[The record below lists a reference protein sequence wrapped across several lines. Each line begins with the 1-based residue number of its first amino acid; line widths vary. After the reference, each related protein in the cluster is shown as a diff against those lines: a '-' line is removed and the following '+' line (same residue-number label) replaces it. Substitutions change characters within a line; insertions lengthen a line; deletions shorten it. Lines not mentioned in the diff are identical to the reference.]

1 MELVRALKRA
11 WPISYTEEYKAKKEE
26 NKLVEIPIH
35 QISANPHQP
44 RLNFDAVSMGEL
56 SESIKKYGVI
66 QPITVR
72 KLGECRYELIAG
84 ERRLRASIMAGLL
97 KIPSIIVPLSDNDS
111 AVVALIENI
120 QRENLSFMEEA
131 EGYRNLLCTFGF
143 TQAELA
149 KRLGKTQSSVAN
161 KVRLL
166 KLSCAVRENIK
177 ESSLTERHAR
187 ALLRLEN
194 EERQLIAIEKITEK
208 NLNVAQTEEL
218 IEKMLTEKVK
228 RKADIKSFS
237 QKMPFKDVRI
247 FANTVRHAI
256 DVMRKNGIEAESIDN
271 ECDEY
276 YEYIIHIPKV

>member
-1 MELVRALKRA
+1 
-11 WPISYTEEYKAKKEE
+11 
-26 NKLVEIPIH
+26 
-35 QISANPHQP
+35 
-44 RLNFDAVSMGEL
+44 
-56 SESIKKYGVI
+56 
-66 QPITVR
+66 
-72 KLGECRYELIAG
+72 
-84 ERRLRASIMAGLL
+84 MAGLL

>member
-1 MELVRALKRA
+1 MDLMAKMKKVL
-11 WPISYTEEYKAKKEE
+11 PISYTEEYKAKKEE
-26 NKLVEIPIH
+26 RSLVHIPIH

-44 RLNFDAVSMGEL
+44 RLNFDATSVAEL
-56 SESIKKYGVI
+56 AESIKKYGVI

-72 KLGECRYELIAG
+72 RLASEQYELIAG
-84 ERRLRASIMAGLL
+84 ERRLRASVMAGLL
-97 KIPSIIVPLSDNDS
+97 KIPAIIVSLSDNDS
-111 AVVALIENI
+111 AIVALVENI

-131 EGYRNLLCTFGF
+131 EAYRNLLCTYGF
-143 TQAELA
+143 TQEELA

-166 KLSCAVRENIK
+166 RLSNVVREIIK
-177 ESSLTERHAR
+177 ESGLTERHAR

-194 EERQLIAIEKITEK
+194 EDRQVLALEKITEK

-218 IEKMLTEKVK
+218 VEEMLTEKIK
-228 RKADIKSFS
+228 KKSDIKSFVEKS
-237 QKMPFKDVRI
+237 CIKDVRI

-276 YEYIIHIPKV
+276 YEYIIHIPKI

>member
-1 MELVRALKRA
+1 MELVKALKKA
-11 WPISYTEEYKAKKEE
+11 LPISYTEEYKAKREQ
-26 NKLVEIPIH
+26 NKLVELPVH
-35 QISANPHQP
+35 QISANPNQP
-44 RLNFDAVSMGEL
+44 RLKFDTSSIGEL

-72 KLGECRYELIAG
+72 RLASDRYELIAG

-97 KIPSIIVPLSDNDS
+97 KIPAIIVSLGDNDS

-131 EGYRNLLCTFGF
+131 ESYRNLLCSLGF
-143 TQAELA
+143 TQEELA

-166 KLSCAVRENIK
+166 KLPNAVRETIK

-187 ALLRLEN
+187 ALLRLES
-194 EERQLIAIEKITEK
+194 EQRQLIAIEKIIER

-218 IEKMLTEKVK
+218 IEKMLNEKVK

-237 QKMPFKDVRI
+237 PKTPLKDVRI